1 MAIVSTRQSKSGRAF
16 LIFVCLSLL
25 LFNVI
30 VVFFCFYTLRISAEY
45 KTRFAIDEKRFQI
58 VVREAVTNYFSKISL
73 PQAAPVLTNSLP
85 VVKKDHNSVPVVSV
99 VGSTWLSLRGEYRC
113 VIDGLEYG
121 TNDFSPYGLI
131 VAISD
136 GRIYV
141 SNDGAIR
148 ILRLIDR
155 PSAPFVGERSARAV
169 DGAEDGYL
177 VK

>member
-1 MAIVSTRQSKSGRAF
+1 MAIVSSKQSKSGRAF
-16 LIFVCLSLL
+16 LFFVCIALL

-73 PQAAPVLTNSLP
+73 PQAAPVLTNSASGS
-85 VVKKDHNSVPVVSV
+85 KKEFNTVPVVSV

-121 TNDFSPYGLI
+121 TNDFTPYGLI

-141 SNDGAIR
+141 SNEGVIR
-148 ILRLIDR
+148 ILRLIDKPSPPLATER
-155 PSAPFVGERSARAV
+155 PARGVER
-169 DGAEDGYL
+169 GEDGYL